1 MDLYRGS
8 FPTSLNCFKVFV
20 KTELYTLLNFCIYNF
35 QVNEGNI
42 VRLSYAQ
49 VAQHHKEKAERD
61 KQTTALVNT
70 DEETKK
76 DSVPQPKGI

>member
-1 MDLYRGS
+1 M
-8 FPTSLNCFKVFV
+8 
-20 KTELYTLLNFCIYNF
+20 

-61 KQTTALVNT
+61 KQATSAT
-70 DEETKK
+70 DEDTRKE
-76 DSVPQPKGI
+76 SVPQPKGISLSPVSYINRKIKGLKYHHNSSS